1 MAKTKVHVIPHSH
14 WDREWYF
21 TSSRSTIYLV
31 KHLKEVIETLE
42 AKDDYHFYLMDA
54 QSSLIEDYL
63 RYCPEDKT
71 RLEKLITEKR
81 LITGPWYTQTDQ
93 LVISQE
99 SIVRNLL
106 YGTRIAREMGHSMA
120 VGYVPDAFGQ
130 GGNMPQ
136 IYNEFGIS
144 KFLFWRGVAD
154 NRLKQTEFIWRG
166 DDGTEMLAEQIP
178 FGYYYGANIP
188 ENEAE
193 LKTYLDDQIG
203 ALEKKA
209 STQNVYF
216 PNGLDQAPVRK
227 NLPELVAKF
236 NELDS
241 TREYQIASP
250 ETFFAD
256 LEKDVT
262 DLPVIAGELTEGKHS
277 RLHKSIFS
285 TRADLKQANN
295 EIENFLSNVLEPV
308 LSISY
313 SLGNRY
319 PHNELAEIWKL
330 MFENAAHD
338 SIGGCNSDTTNRD
351 VKHRYKLASDLAT
364 NLLDLN
370 MRLIS
375 EKIEQKQP
383 FQFTVF
389 NPLPYEKSG
398 VIKMTAYIPE
408 DNFTVEDAQ
417 GNTLEYTILE
427 KTDLTEYVLNQH
439 IDLNPSKSVYLPE
452 KVFLATMLVNVNS
465 LPALGYDTIYFNLEK
480 ETVAQEPTQSTATKI
495 ENEFYEIHLADNHSL
510 TIHDKKAGRT
520 YTDQMIFVENG
531 DDGDSYNYSPP
542 RKDLVISSKEAV
554 VNSVESSIS
563 SVNQTLTISFVLNVP
578 YNLEER
584 ANGEKNNEM
593 TIKTVISLRKN
604 EELIRFDVQVAN
616 NVLSHRLCVTF
627 ATEIA
632 SKFSTA
638 DQLFAPI
645 KRPVRL
651 PEMDVWEA
659 EEWQEAPISIE
670 AMQSFVSLHDE
681 SHGVAVMTEGVRE
694 YEIIGENYD
703 TISLTLFRTFS
714 HMGKTDLLYRPGRA
728 SGESIVATPDA
739 QLLGEINATF
749 ALTLFESSFDEAD
762 IAKKAKEYL
771 SNPPVYQMSDFLNGR
786 LIYVYRDEEKTLD
799 ATYSLG
805 LPAIDGAIISAV
817 KKAEDSDAFIT
828 RFFNPYLQKEITVP
842 EIFQGK
848 ERHLDESESNEEQAT
863 LKHAKVQTYL
873 FKK

>member
-1 MAKTKVHVIPHSH
+1 
-14 WDREWYF
+14 
-21 TSSRSTIYLV
+21 
-31 KHLKEVIETLE
+31 
-42 AKDDYHFYLMDA
+42 
-54 QSSLIEDYL
+54 
-63 RYCPEDKT
+63 
-71 RLEKLITEKR
+71 
-81 LITGPWYTQTDQ
+81 
-93 LVISQE
+93 
-99 SIVRNLL
+99 
-106 YGTRIAREMGHSMA
+106 
-120 VGYVPDAFGQ
+120 
-130 GGNMPQ
+130 
-136 IYNEFGIS
+136 
-144 KFLFWRGVAD
+144 
-154 NRLKQTEFIWRG
+154 
-166 DDGTEMLAEQIP
+166 
-178 FGYYYGANIP
+178 
-188 ENEAE
+188 
-193 LKTYLDDQIG
+193 YLDDQIG
-203 ALEKKA
+203 ALEEKA
-209 STQNVYF
+209 STRNVYF
-216 PNGLDQAPVRK
+216 PNGLDQAPVRE

-262 DLPVIAGELTEGKHS
+262 NLPVIAGELTEGKHS

-408 DNFTVEDAQ
+408 DNFEIEDTQ

-427 KTDLTEYVLNQH
+427 KTDLTDYVLNQH
-439 IDLNPSKSVYLPE
+439 IDLNPSKSIYLPE

-480 ETVAQEPTQSTATKI
+480 ETAEQEPTQSTMTKI
-495 ENEFYEIHLADNHSL
+495 ENEFYEIQLAANNSL

-520 YTDQMIFVENG
+520 YTDQMLFVENG

-542 RKDLVISSKEAV
+542 RKDLVISSEEAV
-554 VNSVESSIS
+554 VESLESSIS
-563 SVNQTLTISFVLNVP
+563 SVNQTLTISFKLNVP

-584 ANGEKNNEM
+584 ANGEKSNEM

-616 NVLSHRLCVTF
+616 QVLSHRLCVTF

-645 KRPVRL
+645 QRPVRL

-681 SHGVAVMTEGVRE
+681 AHGVAVMTEGVRE

-799 ATYSLG
+799 ATYSLA
-805 LPAIDGAIISAV
+805 LPTIDGAIISAV
-817 KKAEDSDAFIT
+817 KKAEDADAFIT
-828 RFFNPYLQKEITVP
+828 RFFNPYLQKEITIP
-842 EIFQGK
+842 EVFQGK
-848 ERHLDESESNEEQAT
+848 ERHLDESESNEKQT
-863 LKHAKVQTYL
+863 RLKHAKVQSYL
-873 FKK
+873 FEK